1 MKYLALDQSS
11 RISGFAIFNDDTLI
25 DCGIFTVDNDDL
37 GKRLVTIR
45 EKIKELIFNYEI
57 DEIVFEDI

>member
-11 RISGFAIFNDDTLI
+11 HISGFAIFNDDILI

-37 GKRLVTIR
+37 GKRLVAIR
-45 EKIKELIFNYEI
+45 QKIKELILNYEI